1 MRKKNTPGSLLVFL
15 KRVAFILDRDHLFI
29 TKHPTLCPSCVAAE
43 PGDNG
48 QAAIPYRFTS
58 LSAPPGPRLSE
69 QPQVIA
75 QRKTSKRLLGLNL
88 AHLKILLFLA
98 SLVLTGVATGITAS
112 AGSVNEIVTT
122 LFGEGA
128 QSVDII
134 ILLTILTLLP
144 SIVIMFT
151 GFTRI
156 LIVLSFTRNAL
167 GMQQTPPNQVL
178 IGLALFLTLF
188 VMQPV
193 FDRVYEEAYVPYT
206 NGEIEQEE
214 FIDTI
219 LVPARE
225 FMFSQVIDTDMNFFI
240 AVSGNEYDTED
251 DIPNTVLI
259 PAFLTSEIKHAFWIG
274 FIILIPFLV
283 VDMIVASVLMSMGMM
298 MLPPAMISLPFKVL
312 LFVLVDGWQLVIGS
326 LTESFFVR

>member
-1 MRKKNTPGSLLVFL
+1 MRKKDTPGILLSTL
-15 KRVAFILDRDHLFI
+15 KRIAFVY
-29 TKHPTLCPSCVAAE
+29 PAE
-43 PGDNG
+43 
-48 QAAIPYRFTS
+48 
-58 LSAPPGPRLSE
+58 PRLSE
-69 QPQVIA
+69 ETERIA
-75 QRKTSKRLLGLNL
+75 RRSQRNPLFKLSPALS
-88 AHLKILLFLA
+88 KILIFIA
-98 SLVLTGVATGITAS
+98 SLALTAIATGFTVS
-112 AGSVNEIVTT
+112 ANTLSDMVTT
-122 LFGEGA
+122 LFGENS
-128 QSVDII
+128 QTVDII

-144 SIVIMFT
+144 SIVIMLT

-156 LIVLSFTRNAL
+156 LIVLSFVRNAL

-193 FDRVYEEAYVPYT
+193 FDRVYEEAYIPYT
-206 NGEIEQEE
+206 EGEIEQEE
-214 FIDTI
+214 FVDRV

-225 FMFSQVIDTDMNFFI
+225 FMFSQVVDSDMNFFI
-240 AVSGNEYDTED
+240 AISDQEYDTEE

-274 FIILIPFLV
+274 FVILIPFLV

-326 LTESFFVR
+326 LTESFFAR